1 MASLEDRPSRRPR
14 DIQTRFNKAVSVIQ
28 SLPKDGPFQPSN
40 MLKLKFYA
48 FYKQATVG
56 PCNAAK
62 PGFWDV
68 TGRAKWEA
76 WNMAGNMPKEE
87 AMRNYIEEL
96 QKIVET
102 MPQSKEVEDF
112 LKSIGPF
119 YEEVDETSKPH
130 TNPTL
135 DRASVHTEGDS
146 TVAADI
152 KEGLSDSEDEIFS
165 DPIATPE
172 SSSMK
177 SPVIDSLS
185 EGSDEFLLVG
195 DSQTTITGG
204 NTKNE
209 PVSSDQV
216 DHQGDTVVEL
226 PLSDDGEE
234 QPVSSGGGQQSQ
246 KDVLVSR
253 QLDQV
258 RRDLQS
264 ILHRLNSL
272 EVLLQRRRALQS
284 RWWPFSD
291 LSWPTLVVLILWPI
305 LVNLMW
311 RKLRRSK

>member
-172 SSSMK
+172 SSS
-177 SPVIDSLS
+177 
-185 EGSDEFLLVG
+185 
-195 DSQTTITGG
+195 TTITGG